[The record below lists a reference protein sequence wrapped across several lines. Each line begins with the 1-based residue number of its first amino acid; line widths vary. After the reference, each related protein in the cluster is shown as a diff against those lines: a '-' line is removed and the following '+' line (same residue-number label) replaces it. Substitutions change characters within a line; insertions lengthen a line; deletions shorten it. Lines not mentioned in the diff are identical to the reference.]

1 MPKAAA
7 IQPNEWAT
15 IQDSLTPF
23 AIGALNR
30 VVLDYAH
37 VELTL
42 ARRWYRRTALGKTVA
57 VLGFSFTIFS
67 LCAAVALG
75 LIMLTGGI
83 DNEALLPVAWVGAGL
98 SACAILGFFVPWAL
112 TPYRQWDRSLNGI
125 AVMIIVI
132 ATLSLGAALIR
143 RWEVVSNAELAVPF
157 ILLIAFTVGVIVV
170 HVRLRVTEKPPAVDD
185 VASLSPSDIEV
196 LRKVRQRALKI
207 LRHRNVVAY
216 KDFNGYDNAPF
227 DTTPGGALSDA
238 TGGRA

>member
-15 IQDSLTPF
+15 IQDNFTPF
-23 AIGALNR
+23 EIGAMNR

-57 VLGFSFTIFS
+57 VLGFAFTIIS

-75 LIMLTGGI
+75 LLMLTGGI
-83 DNEALLPVAWVGAGL
+83 DNKALLPVTWVGAAL
-98 SACAILGFFVPWAL
+98 SACAILGFFVPWVL
-112 TPYRQWDRSLNGI
+112 TPYRQWDRTLNGI
-125 AVMIIVI
+125 AVMITVI

-143 RWEVVSNAELAVPF
+143 RWEAVSNAALAVPF
-157 ILLIAFTVGVIVV
+157 LLLVAFAVGVIIV
-170 HVRLRVTEKPPAVDD
+170 HVRLRVTEKPPAVD

-207 LRHRNVVAY
+207 LRHRNIVAY
-216 KDFNGYDNAPF
+216 KDFNEYDNASF
-227 DTTPGGALSDA
+227 DTAPGGTPSDA
-238 TGGRA
+238 ASGRA

>member
-15 IQDSLTPF
+15 IHDNFTPF
-23 AIGALNR
+23 DIGALNQ

-42 ARRWYRRTALGKTVA
+42 ARRWYRRTALGRTVA
-57 VLGFSFTIFS
+57 VLGIAFTIFS

-83 DNEALLPVAWVGAGL
+83 DDEALLPVAWAGAGL

-112 TPYRQWDRSLNGI
+112 TPYRQWDRTLNGI
-125 AVMIIVI
+125 AVMIIAI

-143 RWEVVSNAELAVPF
+143 RWEAASNAALAVPF
-157 ILLIAFTVGVIVV
+157 LLLTAFAVGVIVV
-170 HVRLRVTEKPPAVDD
+170 HVRLRATEKPPAVD

-196 LRKVRQRALKI
+196 LRKVRQRALKV
-207 LRHRNVVAY
+207 LRHRNVVAF
-216 KDFNGYDNAPF
+216 KDFNEYDNAPF
-227 DTTPGGALSDA
+227 DTAPGAA
-238 TGGRA
+238 EGRS

>member
-15 IQDSLTPF
+15 IHDNFTPF
-23 AIGALNR
+23 DLGALNR

-57 VLGFSFTIFS
+57 VLGFAFTIFS

-75 LIMLTGGI
+75 IVMLTGGI

-98 SACAILGFFVPWAL
+98 AACAILGFFVPWAL
-112 TPYRQWDRSLNGI
+112 TTYRQWDRTLNGI
-125 AVMIIVI
+125 AVMILVI

-143 RWEVVSNAELAVPF
+143 RWAAVSNAALAVPF
-157 ILLIAFTVGVIVV
+157 LLLTAFAVGVIVV
-170 HVRLRVTEKPPAVDD
+170 HVRLRATEKPPAVD
-185 VASLSPSDIEV
+185 VASLSPGDIEV
-196 LRKVRQRALKI
+196 LRKVRQRALRI
-207 LRHRNVVAY
+207 LRSRNVVAY
-216 KDFNGYDNAPF
+216 KDFNGYDNASF
-227 DTTPGGALSDA
+227 DTTPGAA
-238 TGGRA
+238 EGRS